1 MAQMSQHINKSNS
14 QCNGKHISIDQ
25 FQWENRIIVMFT
37 QNSDSSPY
45 QQQMNEFSSLE
56 DELQDRD
63 LILISVFDE
72 GCATLDGQIISDSS
86 ADAIR
91 SRLTPPKDDY
101 SIFLIG
107 KDGGVKLKQ
116 DEVLAPDEL
125 FRVIDRMPMR
135 QREMRNGEYR
145 N

>member
-1 MAQMSQHINKSNS
+1 
-14 QCNGKHISIDQ
+14 
-25 FQWENRIIVMFT
+25 MFT

-63 LILISVFDE
+63 LILISVFDDD
-72 GCATLDGQIISDSS
+72 CATLDGQIISDSS
-86 ADAIR
+86 ADTIR
-91 SRLTPPKDDY
+91 SRFTPPKDGY
-101 SIFLIG
+101 SIYLIG

-116 DEVLAPDEL
+116 DEVLAPNEL

-135 QREMRNGEYR
+135 QREMRDSGKR
-145 N
+145 R